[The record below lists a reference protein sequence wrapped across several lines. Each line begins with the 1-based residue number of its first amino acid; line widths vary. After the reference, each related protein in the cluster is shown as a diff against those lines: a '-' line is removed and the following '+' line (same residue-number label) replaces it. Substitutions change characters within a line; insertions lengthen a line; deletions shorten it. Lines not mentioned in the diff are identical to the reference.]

1 MDHTRFAFGENWKS
15 YAALVDEEHVGE
27 AVRRLDALVGAD
39 AIRGRSFLDIGCGS
53 GLHSLA
59 ALRLGA
65 ARVEAIDLDEQSV
78 DTSRRLLERFWGE
91 SGYRVRRLSV
101 FELDPATDGR
111 FDVVYSWGVL
121 HHTGDMHRAIA
132 LAGRMVAP
140 GGLLALGLYGKTRYC
155 GAWTRI
161 KRWYASADRE
171 QQERAQR
178 IYIRS
183 FGAYLLLRGKRLS
196 RHIEQY
202 HRKRGMEFRHDVHDW
217 LGGYPYESIRPGEL
231 HALLERAGF
240 ARVKQIVKRRS
251 GLFGS
256 GCDEYVYRKR

>member
-1 MDHTRFAFGENWKS
+1 MDEQFLPAPENRVRGTR
-15 YAALVDEEHVGE
+15 AADRDHRVARDPVVAPDRSG
-27 AVRRLDALVGAD
+27 ARR
-39 AIRGRSFLDIGCGS
+39 
-53 GLHSLA
+53 SLA
-59 ALRLGA
+59 
-65 ARVEAIDLDEQSV
+65 
-78 DTSRRLLERFWGE
+78 
-91 SGYRVRRLSV
+91 
-101 FELDPATDGR
+101 
-111 FDVVYSWGVL
+111 
-121 HHTGDMHRAIA
+121 
-132 LAGRMVAP
+132 
-140 GGLLALGLYGKTRYC
+140 LALYGRTRYC

-161 KRWYASADRE
+161 KRWYASAGRE

-202 HRKRGMEFRHDVHDW
+202 RRKRGMEFRHGVHDW

-231 HALLERAGF
+231 HALLERSGF

-256 GCDEYVYRKR
+256 GCDEYVYRKT